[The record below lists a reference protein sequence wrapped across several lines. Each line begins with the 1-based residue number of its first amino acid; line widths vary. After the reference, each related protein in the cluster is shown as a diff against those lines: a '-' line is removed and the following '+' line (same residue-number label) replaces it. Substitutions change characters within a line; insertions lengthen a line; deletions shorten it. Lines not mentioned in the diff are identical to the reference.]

1 MIAGNRALSTRIIIL
16 GLVGVVAVFFAG
28 FAISRGSLRQ
38 QSIDREEL
46 LHQKREANLTLELKR
61 LDVAK
66 DSSSAVPRV
75 VRALSQES
83 HSVASAENRSPGPQR
98 PSPRQTHAV
107 TPRST

>member
-1 MIAGNRALSTRIIIL
+1 MKCSTSVPVLQEPAASTNAGNRALSTRIIIL

-61 LDVAK
+61 LDVAQ
-66 DSSSAVPRV
+66 DSAQ
-75 VRALSQES
+75 LSL
-83 HSVASAENRSPGPQR
+83 VWCDR
-98 PSPRQTHAV
+98 
-107 TPRST
+107 